1 MDMTM
6 QKITLTIRVD
16 EADKKKWEESARK
29 EHKGLSAWIRDICN
43 VAAPEPSVKE
53 IIERVKRELKPDE
66 DEEPGPF
73 VATVE
78 DPAAMRQCKHG
89 IGAGI
94 YCPRCGRRV

>member
-53 IIERVKRELKPDE
+53 IIERVIVDVDE
-66 DEEPGPF
+66 GPF

-94 YCPRCGRRV
+94 YCPKCGRRV